1 MKPAFPASR
10 FRAFVLSCFRDLPFS
25 WPAWLFAAL
34 VWTAFVAS
42 SLRAEQNLSAI
53 LREVRIE
60 QRLDGQVPGDL
71 EFRDES
77 GRKVRLGD
85 YLRDRPHVLIL
96 IYFRCPKLCPL
107 TLDGLTGSL
116 QSLADFDVGKQFDV
130 IAVSFDPQDTPSM
143 AADKK
148 ESYAA
153 VYGRPGAAAAWHFL
167 TGPQESIDR
176 LTKAV
181 GFHYVYDP
189 KLNQFIHASG
199 IMLLTP
205 EGRISRYLLGVKFV
219 PRDLRLGL
227 VEASDNKIGSPVD
240 QVLLYCFHYD
250 PDKGKYT
257 ASVMNFVR
265 AGGALIVLG
274 LGVFG
279 WAMWR
284 RERRK
289 PRRSAQDPD
298 ATAPAGHQPAAGD
311 PEPPPPR
318 TPDTPG

>member
-1 MKPAFPASR
+1 MKPAFRVPR
-10 FRAFVLSCFRDLPFS
+10 FRAFVLSWFRDLPVS
-25 WPAWLFAAL
+25 VPA
-34 VWTAFVAS
+34 
-42 SLRAEQNLSAI
+42 SLLAVVICTTLLAPPLQAEQNLPAI

-60 QRLDGQVPGDL
+60 QRLDAQVPPDI
-71 EFRDES
+71 EFRDET
-77 GRKVRLGD
+77 GRKVHLGD
-85 YLRDRPHVLIL
+85 YLRDRPHILIL

-107 TLDGLTGSL
+107 TLDGLTTSL
-116 QSLADFDVGKQFDV
+116 QSLAGFDIGNQFDV

-153 VYGRPGAAAAWHFL
+153 MYGRPGAAGAWHFL

-176 LTKAV
+176 LTKSV

-205 EGRISRYLLGVKFV
+205 EGRISRYLLGVKFL

-227 VEASDNKIGSPVD
+227 VEASDHKIGSPVD

-250 PDKGKYT
+250 PEKGKYT

-265 AGGALIVLG
+265 AGGAVVVLA

-279 WAMWR
+279 WVLWR

-289 PRRSAQDPD
+289 S
-298 ATAPAGHQPAAGD
+298 
-311 PEPPPPR
+311 PR
-318 TPDTPG
+318 TPQDPDTPG